1 MECFVGYVDSAAKED
16 SEQPGGPPASH
27 RVLRGV
33 ENGGNPTETARDASK
48 NASGSG
54 DGTSVV
60 AVGRATFGHLRP
72 PSASRNSR
80 VPAVDAPPAVFHVKC
95 RTMTGTLHRFSRRLE
110 WCVSYYTVGTSPIR
124 NFARLDLKGQK
135 KGEHVRQTTFCV
147 EGRAVSIL
155 LVLYQHISNCNYIL
169 ACIIYR
175 GAMPSNSHRV
185 FTISRIYTHSTVGI
199 P

>member
-1 MECFVGYVDSAAKED
+1 M
-16 SEQPGGPPASH
+16 P
-27 RVLRGV
+27 
-33 ENGGNPTETARDASK
+33 
-48 NASGSG
+48 
-54 DGTSVV
+54 
-60 AVGRATFGHLRP
+60 
-72 PSASRNSR
+72 
-80 VPAVDAPPAVFHVKC
+80 
-95 RTMTGTLHRFSRRLE
+95 GTLHRFSRRLR

-169 ACIIYR
+169 VCIIYCK
-175 GAMPSNSHRV
+175 ALPSNSHRV
-185 FTISRIYTHSTVGI
+185 TVFTISRHGIYIRVREKDFEAWCMSFSFLGYSFLNYLFIYLFYLYVPTVLRYSTYRSTV

>member
-48 NASGSG
+48 NANGSG

-147 EGRAVSIL
+147 EGRAVSVL
-155 LVLYQHISNCNYIL
+155 LVLYQHISIRNYIL
-169 ACIIYR
+169 LCIIYQR
-175 GAMPSNSHRV
+175 AMPSNSHRI
-185 FTISRIYTHSTVGI
+185 FTI
-199 P
+199 

>member
-1 MECFVGYVDSAAKED
+1 M
-16 SEQPGGPPASH
+16 
-27 RVLRGV
+27 

-80 VPAVDAPPAVFHVKC
+80 VPAVVALPALFHVKC
-95 RTMTGTLHRFSRRLE
+95 RPITGTLHRFSRRLE

-135 KGEHVRQTTFCV
+135 KGEHVARLLFVFAWTRGQYTS
-147 EGRAVSIL
+147 SIIPTYFQL
-155 LVLYQHISNCNYIL
+155 QLYTSMYYLSRRDAFKFASRFHD
-169 ACIIYR
+169 
-175 GAMPSNSHRV
+175 
-185 FTISRIYTHSTVGI
+185 ISRTRTVTVRYMGYRY
-199 P
+199 

>member
-1 MECFVGYVDSAAKED
+1 M
-16 SEQPGGPPASH
+16 
-27 RVLRGV
+27 
-33 ENGGNPTETARDASK
+33 ENGGNPTETARDATK

-80 VPAVDAPPAVFHVKC
+80 VPAVDALPALLSCQMPAHD
-95 RTMTGTLHRFSRRLE
+95 GSLHRFSRRLE

-135 KGEHVRQTTFCV
+135 KGEQVRQTTFCG
-147 EGRAVSIL
+147 GRAGSIL
-155 LVLYQHISNCNYIL
+155 LVLYQHISICNYIL
-169 ACIIYR
+169 LCIIYQR
-175 GAMPSNSHRV
+175 AMPSNSHRV
-185 FTISRIYTHSTVGI
+185 FTISRIYTHSTVGSI

>member
-1 MECFVGYVDSAAKED
+1 MLHIGYVDSAAKED

-33 ENGGNPTETARDASK
+33 ENGGNPTETARDATK

-80 VPAVDAPPAVFHVKC
+80 VPAVDALPALLSCQMPAHDGYTAPVFFHVKC
-95 RTMTGTLHRFSRRLE
+95 RPMTGTLHRFSRRLE

-135 KGEHVRQTTFCV
+135 KGEHIRQTIV
-147 EGRAVSIL
+147 A
-155 LVLYQHISNCNYIL
+155 
-169 ACIIYR
+169 
-175 GAMPSNSHRV
+175 
-185 FTISRIYTHSTVGI
+185 
-199 P
+199 

>member
-1 MECFVGYVDSAAKED
+1 M
-16 SEQPGGPPASH
+16 
-27 RVLRGV
+27 
-33 ENGGNPTETARDASK
+33 ENGGNPTETARDATK

-80 VPAVDAPPAVFHVKC
+80 VPAVDALPALFHVKC
-95 RTMTGTLHRFSRRLE
+95 RPMTGTLHRFSRRLE

-147 EGRAVSIL
+147 EGRAVSVL
-155 LVLYQHISNCNYIL
+155 LVLYQHISIRNYIL
-169 ACIIYR
+169 LCIVYQRARCLQIRIEFSRYIAYPYGIVYHYR
-175 GAMPSNSHRV
+175 
-185 FTISRIYTHSTVGI
+185 STYGTVSQLI
-199 P
+199 FFSEFAE

>member
-16 SEQPGGPPASH
+16 FEQPGGPPASH

-33 ENGGNPTETARDASK
+33 ENGGNPTETARDATK

-80 VPAVDAPPAVFHVKC
+80 VPAVDALPALLSCQMPAHAGYTAPVFAKTRMVC
-95 RTMTGTLHRFSRRLE
+95 VLLHS
-110 WCVSYYTVGTSPIR
+110 R
-124 NFARLDLKGQK
+124 NFA
-135 KGEHVRQTTFCV
+135 
-147 EGRAVSIL
+147 
-155 LVLYQHISNCNYIL
+155 Y
-169 ACIIYR
+169 
-175 GAMPSNSHRV
+175 
-185 FTISRIYTHSTVGI
+185 
-199 P
+199 

>member
-1 MECFVGYVDSAAKED
+1 M
-16 SEQPGGPPASH
+16 
-27 RVLRGV
+27 
-33 ENGGNPTETARDASK
+33 ENGGNPTETARDATK

-80 VPAVDAPPAVFHVKC
+80 VPAVDALPALFHVKC
-95 RTMTGTLHRFSRRLE
+95 RPITGTLHRFSRRLE

-185 FTISRIYTHSTVGI
+185 FTISRTRTVTVPATGTHMRI
-199 P
+199 PFLMRVPFGLSRCTPA